1 MRLRSGVAID
11 LGTVNTLVYVP
22 GRGIIIDEPSAIGID
37 RGSGAVV
44 VAGQAAD
51 ALTGKEAQDIEVLHP
66 LRDGVIAD
74 LTATA
79 AMLQAFVRR
88 ARVRRGFGRPRCV
101 ICLPGQATAV
111 ERQSVLAAV
120 DVLRPRFAVQ
130 LVEEPVAAA
139 AGAGFDLAAG
149 TGAFVVDIGGGTT
162 ETAVLAGGHV
172 VRARSLRV
180 GGNAMDEAITRA
192 VRTQL
197 GLLLGRDAARSLKMT
212 LGLGDAAISA
222 VETVGVD
229 AGRRTPR
236 VERVPAELVALA
248 IEPTVRAMVGSVT
261 ELLAD
266 IPPNLAEDVFRGKI
280 RLAGGGALLP
290 GLPFRI
296 ETAADI
302 PVAVVDDPL
311 RCVIRGAAQI
321 LEYGTLL
328 PGAVRSGA
336 RAA

>member
-1 MRLRSGVAID
+1 VITVRSGVAID

-22 GRGIIIDEPSAIGID
+22 GRGIIIDEPSAIGVD
-37 RGSGAVV
+37 RATGAVV
-44 VAGQAAD
+44 VVGQEAD
-51 ALTGKEAQDIEVLHP
+51 ALTGKEAQDVEVLHP

-79 AMLQAFVRR
+79 AMLQAFLRR
-88 ARVRRGFGRPRCV
+88 ARVRQSFGGRPRCV
-101 ICLPGQATAV
+101 VCLPGQATAI

-139 AGAGFDLAAG
+139 AGAGIDLAAG

-162 ETAVLAGGHV
+162 EIAVLAGSHV
-172 VRARSLRV
+172 VRSRSLRV

-192 VRTQL
+192 VRKEL

-212 LGLGDAAISA
+212 LGIGESILTA
-222 VETVGVD
+222 ETVGVD
-229 AGRRTPR
+229 AARRTPR
-236 VERVPAELVALA
+236 VEQVPVELVAEA
-248 IEPTVRAMVGSVT
+248 VEPTVRAIVGSVT

-290 GLPFRI
+290 GLAFRI
-296 ETAADI
+296 ESAADI
-302 PVAVVDDPL
+302 PASVVDDPL

-321 LEYGTLL
+321 LEHGTLVGTY
-328 PGAVRSGA
+328 GA
-336 RAA
+336 